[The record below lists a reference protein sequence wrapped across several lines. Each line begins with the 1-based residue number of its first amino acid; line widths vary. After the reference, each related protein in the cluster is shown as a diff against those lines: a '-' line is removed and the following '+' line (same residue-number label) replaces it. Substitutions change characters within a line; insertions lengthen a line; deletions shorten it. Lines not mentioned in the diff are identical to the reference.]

1 MIKNIIFD
9 LGNVIINYN
18 QDNIINHF
26 TDKPEEKEY
35 IMEKIFKSPEWM
47 KIDLGEISLDE
58 AATLVNEREN
68 YKYKDLTNDF
78 WINWFK
84 TQPINEDTVN
94 LARRLKE
101 KGYNLFVLSNMG
113 DACYEYFS
121 TQDFFKL
128 CNGIV
133 ISAKEHVKKPD
144 ERIFNT
150 LLGRYNLIAEECLF
164 IDDDDTNRS
173 YETANRL
180 GIQGRRVIP
189 NNVEDIKKLLKEFSV
204 E

>member
-18 QDNIINHF
+18 QNNIINHF

-47 KIDLGEISLDE
+47 RIDLGDISLEE

-84 TQPINEDTVN
+84 IQPINEDTVN

-150 LLGRYNLIAEECLF
+150 LLERYNLNAEECLL

-180 GIQGRRVIP
+180 GINGRRVIP
-189 NNVEDIKKLLKEFSV
+189 NNVEDIKNLLKEFNV

>member
-47 KIDLGEISLDE
+47 KIDLGEISIDE

>member
-18 QDNIINHF
+18 QDRIISKF

-35 IMEKIFKSPEWM
+35 IMDKIFKSPEWM
-47 KIDLGEISLDE
+47 RIDLGEISLTE

-68 YKYKDLTNDF
+68 FKYEDLTNNF

-84 TQPINEDTVN
+84 VQPINEDTVN
-94 LARRLKE
+94 LAKELKE
-101 KGYNLFVLSNMG
+101 KGYNLYVLSNMG
-113 DACYEYFS
+113 NKCYEYFS
-121 TQDFFKL
+121 NHEFFKL

-144 ERIFNT
+144 EKIFNT
-150 LLGRYNLIAEECLF
+150 LIDRYNLNPEECLF
-164 IDDDDTNRS
+164 IDDDDTNKS
-173 YETANRL
+173 YETANKL
-180 GIQGRRVIP
+180 GIKGRRVIP
-189 NNVEDIKKLLKEFSV
+189 NNVEDIKNLLEEFKI

>member
-18 QDNIINHF
+18 QENIINHF

-35 IMEKIFKSPEWM
+35 IMKKIFKSPEWM
-47 KIDLGEISLDE
+47 RIDLGEISLDE

-101 KGYNLFVLSNMG
+101 KGYKLYVLSNMG
-113 DACYEYFS
+113 DTCYEYFS
-121 TQDFFKL
+121 SHDFFKL
-128 CNGIV
+128 CDGIV